1 MSRVNHEKGYSGGS
15 HWGSQG
21 PERTQTSATCLSS
34 ELTVQPMEW
43 QLNLQQQNTNY
54 SILLTIFRKG
64 YDIVTLCI
72 ARIII

>member
-43 QLNLQQQNTNY
+43 QLNLQQQNTN
-54 SILLTIFRKG
+54 
-64 YDIVTLCI
+64 
-72 ARIII
+72 